1 MTSFQSFTH
10 SPFNMKTED
19 MITDNE
25 TSGQLFAWM
34 PFYTELADKLL
45 VFKDNRRTLLSRL
58 QAVFDD
64 LPKLDFPALENDGI
78 PDDIDPFTI
87 FAFVNRGLSREN
99 AMLTCASFKRA
110 FGLASQV
117 PARFSGLPRMDN
129 RNIYF
134 FRPRALRGADDVD
147 KLWQVFEAALALA
160 DDDSEAHRRT
170 FVEAFDAARALPG
183 VKWNLTASLFWIR
196 PHFYLSLDGINRW
209 AIGDCAI
216 LGEALSE
223 RMRACKDTVPDG
235 AAYLQFRDEAVKA
248 IKASGTFTGIPD
260 FSHKCWYKAH
270 QVNEQKKAAGKDP
283 ANETSH
289 SAKQYWLVAPGY
301 YGEYWDQFQAENM
314 VAIGWKDIGD
324 PLQYESREEIQ
335 KKLKEVYPSEH
346 EPSNNSRAIW
356 QFVHEIKLG
365 DVVYVKGGRN
375 LVYGRG
381 IVTSDFIHNPE
392 NAEMPNLRRIFW
404 TSVQER
410 KTDWNLPVK
419 TLTVYEAGSDKA
431 ALLEGLFKD
440 EDDAP
445 EETARYAKEDFLSEV
460 FLDEK
465 HVDRLLSLLEYK
477 RNVILQ
483 GPPGVGKTFLAKRL
497 ARLAMGEHDDSRI
510 EFVQF
515 HQSYAYEDF
524 VMGLRPTAEGG
535 FELRTGAFYD
545 FCKKAEGDPDRTY
558 YFIIDEI
565 NRGNLS
571 KIFGELFML
580 IEGDKRGQS
589 VRLLYRD
596 EQFSVP
602 ANLRLIGLMNTAD
615 RSLAMLDYALRRRF
629 AFFELA
635 PAFDN
640 ERFQNELKA
649 QGTPAL
655 EKLVA
660 AIGRLNSEITSDES
674 LGRSFAIGHSC
685 LFGHDGKLVK
695 DDRIAD
701 IVDFELVP
709 LIEEYWFDNPGQ
721 IRHWEAELRKALA

>member
-1 MTSFQSFTH
+1 MT
-10 SPFNMKTED
+10 NA
-19 MITDNE
+19 NE
-25 TSGQLFAWM
+25 TSASLFAWM
-34 PFYTELADKLL
+34 PFYSELATKLL
-45 VFKDNRRTLLSRL
+45 AFKNNRKTLLSRL

-64 LPKLDFPALENDGI
+64 HPNLDFPAFDGI
-78 PDDIDPFTI
+78 PDDIDPFTV

-99 AMLTCASFKRA
+99 ATLTCAGFKRA
-110 FGLASQV
+110 FGLASEV
-117 PARFSGLPRMDN
+117 PELFPGLPRMDN
-129 RNIYF
+129 RNVYF
-134 FRPRALRGADDVD
+134 FRSREHRSDDVD
-147 KLWQVFEAALALA
+147 KLWQAFEAALTLA
-160 DDDSEAHRRT
+160 NDDTEAHRRT
-170 FVEAFDAARALPG
+170 FAEAFDAALALPG
-183 VKWNLTASLFWIR
+183 IKWNLTTGLFWIR
-196 PHFYLSLDGINRW
+196 PSFYLSLDGINRW
-209 AIGDCAI
+209 AIDECSL
-216 LGEALSE
+216 LGEAPSKMLH
-223 RMRACKDTVPDG
+223 ACKDTPPDG
-235 AAYLQFRDEAVKA
+235 IAYLSLRDEAVKA
-248 IKASGTFTGIPD
+248 IKASDTYTGIPD
-260 FSHKCWYKAH
+260 FSYRSWVKA
-270 QVNEQKKAAGKDP
+270 QEVNEQNKRLKKCPDDEAQ
-283 ANETSH
+283 H
-289 SAKQYWLVAPGY
+289 SAKRYWLVAPGY

-324 PLQYESREEIQ
+324 PLQYESRQEIQ

-356 QFVHEIKLG
+356 QFVHEIKPG

-381 IVTSDFIHNPE
+381 IVTSDFIYSPE
-392 NAEMPNLRRIFW
+392 NAEMPNLRRVSW

-431 ALLEGLFKD
+431 ASLEGLFEN
-440 EDDAP
+440 EDDFP
-445 EETARYAKEDFLSEV
+445 EETARYAKEDFLNEV
-460 FLDEK
+460 FMDEER
-465 HVDRLLSLLEYK
+465 VDRLLSLVEYK

-483 GPPGVGKTFLAKRL
+483 GPPSVGKTFLARRL
-497 ARLAMGEHDDSRI
+497 AKLAMGEHDDSRI

-545 FCKKAEGDPDRTY
+545 FCKKAADDPDRTY

-640 ERFQNELKA
+640 ESFKA
-649 QGTPAL
+649 VLEKQGTPAI

-660 AIGRLNSEITSDES
+660 VIGKLNSEITSDEN
-674 LGRSFAIGHSC
+674 LGRGFAIGHSC
-685 LFGHDGKLVK
+685 LFGHDGKLVN
-695 DDRIAD
+695 DGRLAD
-701 IVDFELVP
+701 VVEFELVP
-709 LIEEYWFDNPGQ
+709 LIEEYWFDNPEQ